1 MQSELRNLSIV
12 NSGNGVQE
20 QLISVIT
27 IDAGTVEFHDI
38 LHGVIPII
46 NDPVAFCLSGMP

>member
-1 MQSELRNLSIV
+1 MVSKK
-12 NSGNGVQE
+12 